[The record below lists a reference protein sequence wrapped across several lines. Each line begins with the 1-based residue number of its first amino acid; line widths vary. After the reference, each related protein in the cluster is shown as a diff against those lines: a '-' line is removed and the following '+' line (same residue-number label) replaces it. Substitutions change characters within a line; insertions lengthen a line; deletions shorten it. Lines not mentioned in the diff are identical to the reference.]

1 MSAYRERGTMPSTNR
16 PDVPTAVPTSALS
29 SVEQTDTA
37 GRTTISS
44 LVVQKIAALSTREVA
59 GVHALGGGVSRAI
72 GAIRDRIPGSGATS
86 TAGVAVEVGEKQA
99 AIDLDVVVEYGAR
112 IAEVARDVRRNV
124 ITSVEQIT
132 GLEVIEVNIAVNDIH
147 LPGEEDEPESS
158 RVE

>member
-1 MSAYRERGTMPSTNR
+1 MPSANR
-16 PDVPTAVPTSALS
+16 PDVPAAVPSAALAAA
-29 SVEQTDTA
+29 EQTDTA

-44 LVVQKIAALSTREVA
+44 LVVQKIAVLSAREVA

-72 GAIRDRIPGSGATS
+72 GAIRDRIPGSGSTS

-132 GLEVIEVNIAVNDIH
+132 GLEVIEVNIAVNDVH